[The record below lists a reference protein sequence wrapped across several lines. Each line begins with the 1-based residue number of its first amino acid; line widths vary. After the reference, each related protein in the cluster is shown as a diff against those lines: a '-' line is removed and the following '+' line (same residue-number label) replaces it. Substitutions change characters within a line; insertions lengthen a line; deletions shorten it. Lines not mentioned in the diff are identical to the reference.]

1 MSVPSMSEQT
11 ASLTVPPRVYQVGY
25 LVRYQ
30 RIGEHNYFFSF
41 DRASAEEYAVKH
53 HGTVHIMLEQ
63 P

>member
-1 MSVPSMSEQT
+1 MTPAFEQCV
-11 ASLTVPPRVYQVGY
+11 ASQSSSHEKVYQMGY
-25 LVRYQ
+25 LVRYS
-30 RIGEHNYFFSF
+30 RIGEYKYFFSF